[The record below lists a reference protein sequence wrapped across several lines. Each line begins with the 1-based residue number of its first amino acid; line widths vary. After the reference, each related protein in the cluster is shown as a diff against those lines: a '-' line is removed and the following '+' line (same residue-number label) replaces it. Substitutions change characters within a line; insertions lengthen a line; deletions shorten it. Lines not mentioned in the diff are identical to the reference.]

1 MQIDLIDMQSRP
13 DGDYKYIGHFVD
25 HFTKYHVLFAMKSK
39 SANIVAS
46 NLVHKVFSYF
56 GVPKIPHSD
65 NGREFVNRVI
75 ENIIKSWPGRVQLI
89 TGRPRH
95 SQTQGLVEQGNYTVE
110 RMLSALFCDTGS
122 NSWASWLP
130 RIQCKTILAIKVTQF
145 LHKNI

>member
-95 SQTQGLVEQGNYTVE
+95 SKHRDWWSRAITQWSECCQPYSVTPAAKLGFMATTNTV
-110 RMLSALFCDTGS
+110 
-122 NSWASWLP
+122 
-130 RIQCKTILAIKVTQF
+130 
-145 LHKNI
+145 